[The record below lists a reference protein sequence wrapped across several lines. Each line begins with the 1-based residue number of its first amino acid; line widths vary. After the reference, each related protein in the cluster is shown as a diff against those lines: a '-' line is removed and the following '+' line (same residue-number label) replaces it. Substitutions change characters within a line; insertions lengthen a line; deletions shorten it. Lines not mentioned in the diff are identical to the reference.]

1 MFFILLQIV
10 DIGSGKG
17 YLGQYLT
24 SNYNID
30 VLGIEMNFGCTSS
43 AEMMSSKMK
52 TAHNTNIYDR
62 YKTVTCTIEANSNDQ
77 SKNLVSIIKENF
89 SVNLDATSFNVKV
102 FFVCFVLYILFQI
115 VFIY

>member
-1 MFFILLQIV
+1 MNKFQTSTIYIYCIKINKMFFILLQIV

-62 YKTVTCTIEANSNDQ
+62 YKTVT
-77 SKNLVSIIKENF
+77 
-89 SVNLDATSFNVKV
+89 
-102 FFVCFVLYILFQI
+102 Y
-115 VFIY
+115 